1 MIILAKVVPYG
12 GNAARYAM
20 EKENATVVKV
30 NHMPDYLD
38 ATEIWYR
45 MKHHCQLHQ
54 QDRTVGRK
62 LERFMTTFVI
72 SPSMKEAAKFTMDD
86 WANLADEGLEALDS
100 VGLLPKGFKE
110 KVKTNFRN
118 SMSVAAL
125 HRDSKSGT
133 LHLHLDCCRVDN
145 DGKTNDVH
153 DVHLRAIKAAEIIN
167 ARHGW
172 EQPQEVRDM
181 RKDEIAEFCEYTL
194 QKMDSFDI
202 DRYFD
207 MLRMKGYEVKQ
218 KYDTT
223 NGKLVGYTIG
233 KNASV
238 FKASAIG
245 RKFMVSQL
253 EATWKKMHPKPTQVK
268 MRPASPSAT
277 PARPARPVAPKPT
290 VTQPKVLRGAQA
302 QAEQP
307 KPEQQ
312 KTCYTINT
320 GSETKKVWIPNSAK
334 DIFINEAQI
343 PEGNDV
349 ATIENISHVA
359 MLLFAGY
366 VDAATS
372 MSESCGS
379 GGGSVSSGWGKKD
392 DEDDREYARRCLQMA
407 HAICKP
413 RPQRRFHR

>member
-1 MIILAKVVPYG
+1 MIILAKAVAYG

-62 LERFMTTFVI
+62 LERFMTTFVL
-72 SPSMKEAAKFTMDD
+72 SPSKEESENYTLDD

-153 DVHLRAIKAAEIIN
+153 DVHIRAMRAAEIIN

-181 RKDEIAEFCEYTL
+181 RQQDIAEFCEYTL

-202 DRYFD
+202 DTYFNR
-207 MLRMKGYEVKQ
+207 LRMRGYEVKP

-268 MRPASPSAT
+268 MRPVSPSVS
-277 PARPARPVAPKPT
+277 PARPARPVAQTTKP
-290 VTQPKVLRGAQA
+290 TQPKVQPKV
-302 QAEQP
+302 QP
-307 KPEQQ
+307 KPESQ
-312 KTCYTINT
+312 KTLFTINT
-320 GSETKKVWIPNSAK
+320 GSESKQVWIPNSVK
-334 DIFINEAQI
+334 DIFLNEAQI
-343 PEGNDV
+343 PEGNDT
-349 ATIENISHVA
+349 AIIENISHVA

-372 MSESCGS
+372 MSVSCGG

>member
-1 MIILAKVVPYG
+1 MIILAKAVPYG

-20 EKENATVVKV
+20 EKEDATVVKV

-72 SPSMKEAAKFTMDD
+72 SPSKKESENFTMDD

-100 VGLLPKGFKE
+100 VGLLPKGMKE

-153 DVHLRAIKAAEIIN
+153 DIHLRAMMAAEIIN

-181 RKDEIAEFCEYTL
+181 RKLEIAEFCEYTL
-194 QKMDSFDI
+194 QKMDSFDV
-202 DRYFD
+202 DRFFN
-207 MLRMKGYEVKQ
+207 MLRMKGYEVKP
-218 KYDTT
+218 KHDNK

-245 RKFMVSQL
+245 RRFMMSQL

-268 MRPASPSAT
+268 MRPATPSVT
-277 PARPARPVAPKPT
+277 LARPARPTAQTTKP
-290 VTQPKVLRGAQA
+290 TQPKVQPKV
-302 QAEQP
+302 QP
-307 KPEQQ
+307 KPESQ
-312 KTCYTINT
+312 KTLFTINT
-320 GSETKKVWIPNSAK
+320 GSEVKKVWIPNSLR
-334 DIFINEAQI
+334 DIFVNEAQV

-349 ATIENISHVA
+349 AVTENISHVA
-359 MLLFAGY
+359 MLLFAVY

-372 MSESCGS
+372 MSVSCG
-379 GGGSVSSGWGKKD
+379 GGGSSPSSGWGKKD

-407 HAICKP
+407 HAMVKP
-413 RPQRRFHR
+413 PQKRRTFHR

>member
-1 MIILAKVVPYG
+1 
-12 GNAARYAM
+12 M
-20 EKENATVVKV
+20 EKEDATVIKV

-45 MKHHCQLHQ
+45 IKHHCQLHQ

-72 SPSMKEAAKFTMDD
+72 SPSKEESENFTMDD
-86 WANLADEGLEALDS
+86 WANLADEDIEALDS
-100 VGLLPKGFKE
+100 VGLLPKGMKE
-110 KVKTNFRN
+110 RVKTNFRN

-153 DVHLRAIKAAEIIN
+153 DVHIRAMRAAEIIN

-194 QKMDSFDI
+194 QKMDYFDI
-202 DRYFD
+202 DRYFE
-207 MLRMKGYEVKQ
+207 MLRMKGYEVKP

-245 RKFMVSQL
+245 RRFMVSQL

-268 MRPASPSAT
+268 MRPASPSVT
-277 PARPARPVAPKPT
+277 QARPARPVAPKPT
-290 VTQPKVLRGAQA
+290 VTQPKF
-302 QAEQP
+302 QP
-307 KPEQQ
+307 KPEQP

-320 GSETKKVWIPNSAK
+320 GSEVKKVWIPNSFR
-334 DIFINEAQI
+334 DIFVNEAQVH
-343 PEGNDV
+343 ESNEV
-349 ATIENISHVA
+349 AVTENISHVA

-372 MSESCGS
+372 ISVSCR
-379 GGGSVSSGWGKKD
+379 GGGSSPSSGWGKKD
-392 DEDDREYARRCLQMA
+392 DEDDRQYAHRCLQIA
-407 HAICKP
+407 HAMCKP
-413 RPQRRFHR
+413 PQKRRTFHR

>member
-1 MIILAKVVPYG
+1 MIILARPVSYG
-12 GNAARYAM
+12 GNATRYAM
-20 EKENATVVKV
+20 EKEDATVVKV

-72 SPSMKEAAKFTMDD
+72 SPSKEESENFTMDD
-86 WANLADEGLEALDS
+86 WANLADESLEALDS
-100 VGLLPKGFKE
+100 VGLLPKGMKE

-153 DVHLRAIKAAEIIN
+153 DIHLRAMMAAEIIN

-172 EQPQEVRDM
+172 EQPQKIRDM
-181 RKDEIAEFCEYTL
+181 RLQEIAEFCEYTL
-194 QKMDSFDI
+194 QKMDSFDV
-202 DRYFD
+202 DRYFYL
-207 MLRMKGYEVKQ
+207 LRMKGYEVKP
-218 KYDTT
+218 KYDNK

-233 KNASV
+233 KNTSV
-238 FKASAIG
+238 FKAAAIG
-245 RKFMVSQL
+245 
-253 EATWKKMHPKPTQVK
+253 
-268 MRPASPSAT
+268 
-277 PARPARPVAPKPT
+277 RPARPTAQTTKPI
-290 VTQPKVLRGAQA
+290 QPKVQPKV
-302 QAEQP
+302 QP
-307 KPEQQ
+307 KPESQ
-312 KTCYTINT
+312 KTLFTINT
-320 GSETKKVWIPNSAK
+320 GSETKQVWIPNSVK
-334 DIFINEAQI
+334 DIFLNEAQI
-343 PEGNDV
+343 PEGNDT

-359 MLLFAGY
+359 MLLFVGY

-372 MSESCGS
+372 ISVSYG
-379 GGGSVSSGWGKKD
+379 GGGSSPSSGWSKKD
-392 DEDDREYARRCLQMA
+392 DEDDRQYAHRCLQMA
-407 HAICKP
+407 HAMCKP
-413 RPQRRFHR
+413 PRKRRSFHR

>member
-1 MIILAKVVPYG
+1 MIILARPVAYG

-20 EKENATVVKV
+20 EKEDATVVKV

-62 LERFMTTFVI
+62 LERFMTTFVL
-72 SPSMKEAAKFTMDD
+72 SPSKEESENYTLDD

-118 SMSVAAL
+118 SMNVAAL

-153 DVHLRAIKAAEIIN
+153 DVHIRAIRAAEIIN

-172 EQPQEVRDM
+172 EQPQEVREM
-181 RKDEIAEFCEYTL
+181 RQQDIAEFCEYTL

-207 MLRMKGYEVKQ
+207 MLRMRGYEVNPR
-218 KYDTT
+218 YDTT
-223 NGKLVGYTIG
+223 NCKLVGYTIG

-238 FKASAIG
+238 FKASEIG
-245 RKFMVSQL
+245 RRFMATQL
-253 EATWKKMHPKPTQVK
+253 EATWKKYHPKPTQVRMK
-268 MRPASPSAT
+268 PAAPSVTQSIRPVRPTAQTTKPTRTKASPI
-277 PARPARPVAPKPT
+277 
-290 VTQPKVLRGAQA
+290 TQPK
-302 QAEQP
+302 AE
-307 KPEQQ
+307 
-312 KTCYTINT
+312 TSFTFYNINT
-320 GSETKKVWIPNSAK
+320 PQGTKMVKIPNIVK

-343 PEGNDV
+343 PEGNDA
-349 ATIENISHVA
+349 ATIENVA

-366 VDAATS
+366 IDAATS
-372 MSESCGS
+372 MSESCGG
-379 GGGSVSSGWGKKD
+379 GGGSAPESDWDKKD
-392 DEDDREYARRCLQMA
+392 DEDDLKFARRCLNMA
-407 HAICKP
+407 HSMCKTKSVK
-413 RPQRRFHR
+413 RGYHR

>member
-1 MIILAKVVPYG
+1 MIILARPVAYG

-20 EKENATVVKV
+20 EKEDATVVKV

-62 LERFMTTFVI
+62 LERFMTTFVL
-72 SPSMKEAAKFTMDD
+72 SPSKEESENYTLDD

-153 DVHLRAIKAAEIIN
+153 DVHIRAIRAAEIIN

-172 EQPQEVRDM
+172 EQPQEVREM
-181 RKDEIAEFCEYTL
+181 RQQDIAEFCEYTL

-207 MLRMKGYEVKQ
+207 MLRMRGYEVNPR
-218 KYDTT
+218 YDTT
-223 NGKLVGYTIG
+223 NCKLVGYTIG

-253 EATWKKMHPKPTQVK
+253 IFLNEVQVPDSD
-268 MRPASPSAT
+268 MTAS
-277 PARPARPVAPKPT
+277 R
-290 VTQPKVLRGAQA
+290 
-302 QAEQP
+302 E
-307 KPEQQ
+307 
-312 KTCYTINT
+312 
-320 GSETKKVWIPNSAK
+320 
-334 DIFINEAQI
+334 D
-343 PEGNDV
+343 
-349 ATIENISHVA
+349 ISHVG
-359 MLLFAGY
+359 MLLFLDMI
-366 VDAATS
+366 DAATTV
-372 MSESCGS
+372 SESCG
-379 GGGSVSSGWGKKD
+379 GGGSAPSSGWGKDD
-392 DEDDREYARRCLQMA
+392 DEDERERARRCLQMA
-407 HAICKP
+407 HAMCKP
-413 RPQRRFHR
+413 PQKRRSFHR

>member
-1 MIILAKVVPYG
+1 MIILARPVAYG

-20 EKENATVVKV
+20 EKEDATVVKV

-72 SPSMKEAAKFTMDD
+72 SPSKEESENFTMDD
-86 WANLADEGLEALDS
+86 WANLADEGLDALDS

-153 DVHLRAIKAAEIIN
+153 DVHIRAMRAAEIIN

-172 EQPQEVRDM
+172 EQPQEVREM
-181 RKDEIAEFCEYTL
+181 RQQDIAEFCEYTL

-207 MLRMKGYEVKQ
+207 MLRMRGYEVNPR
-218 KYDTT
+218 YDTT

-268 MRPASPSAT
+268 MRPASPSVS
-277 PARPARPVAPKPT
+277 PARPVAQTTKP
-290 VTQPKVLRGAQA
+290 TQPKV
-302 QAEQP
+302 QP
-307 KPEQQ
+307 KSEPQ
-312 KTCYTINT
+312 KACYTINT
-320 GSETKKVWIPNSAK
+320 GSETKKVWIPNTFK
-334 DIFINEAQI
+334 DIFLNEALI
-343 PEGNDV
+343 PEGNDT

-372 MSESCGS
+372 MSVSCGG

-392 DEDDREYARRCLQMA
+392 DKDDREYARRCLQMA

-413 RPQRRFHR
+413 RAPRRFHR

>member
-1 MIILAKVVPYG
+1 MIILAKAVAYG

-72 SPSMKEAAKFTMDD
+72 SPSKEESENFTMDD

-153 DVHLRAIKAAEIIN
+153 DVHIRAIRAAE
-167 ARHGW
+167 
-172 EQPQEVRDM
+172 
-181 RKDEIAEFCEYTL
+181 
-194 QKMDSFDI
+194 
-202 DRYFD
+202 
-207 MLRMKGYEVKQ
+207 
-218 KYDTT
+218 
-223 NGKLVGYTIG
+223 
-233 KNASV
+233 
-238 FKASAIG
+238 
-245 RKFMVSQL
+245 
-253 EATWKKMHPKPTQVK
+253 
-268 MRPASPSAT
+268 
-277 PARPARPVAPKPT
+277 
-290 VTQPKVLRGAQA
+290 
-302 QAEQP
+302 
-307 KPEQQ
+307 
-312 KTCYTINT
+312 
-320 GSETKKVWIPNSAK
+320 
-334 DIFINEAQI
+334 
-343 PEGNDV
+343 
-349 ATIENISHVA
+349 
-359 MLLFAGY
+359 
-366 VDAATS
+366 
-372 MSESCGS
+372 
-379 GGGSVSSGWGKKD
+379 
-392 DEDDREYARRCLQMA
+392 
-407 HAICKP
+407 
-413 RPQRRFHR
+413 

>member
-1 MIILAKVVPYG
+1 MIILARPVAYG

-20 EKENATVVKV
+20 EKEDATVVKV

-72 SPSMKEAAKFTMDD
+72 SPSKEESENFTMDD
-86 WANLADEGLEALDS
+86 WANLADEGLDALDS

-153 DVHLRAIKAAEIIN
+153 DVHIRAMRAAEIIN

-172 EQPQEVRDM
+172 EQPQEVREM
-181 RKDEIAEFCEYTL
+181 RQQDIAEFCEYTL

-207 MLRMKGYEVKQ
+207 MLRMRGYEVNPR
-218 KYDTT
+218 YDTT

-268 MRPASPSAT
+268 MRPASPSVS
-277 PARPARPVAPKPT
+277 PARPVAQTTKP
-290 VTQPKVLRGAQA
+290 TQPKV
-302 QAEQP
+302 QP
-307 KPEQQ
+307 KSEPQ
-312 KTCYTINT
+312 KACYTINT
-320 GSETKKVWIPNSAK
+320 GSETKKVWIPNTFK
-334 DIFINEAQI
+334 DIFLNEALI
-343 PEGNDV
+343 PEGNDT

-372 MSESCGS
+372 MSVSCGG

-413 RPQRRFHR
+413 RAPRRFHR

>member
-1 MIILAKVVPYG
+1 MIILARPVAYG

-20 EKENATVVKV
+20 EKEDATVVKV

-62 LERFMTTFVI
+62 LERFMTTFVL
-72 SPSMKEAAKFTMDD
+72 SPSKEESENYTLDD

-153 DVHLRAIKAAEIIN
+153 DVHIRAIRAAEIIN

-172 EQPQEVRDM
+172 EQPQEVREM
-181 RKDEIAEFCEYTL
+181 RQQDIAEFCEYTL

-207 MLRMKGYEVKQ
+207 MLRMRGYEVNPR
-218 KYDTT
+218 YDTT
-223 NGKLVGYTIG
+223 NCKLVGYTIG

-268 MRPASPSAT
+268 MRPASPST
-277 PARPARPVAPKPT
+277 
-290 VTQPKVLRGAQA
+290 
-302 QAEQP
+302 
-307 KPEQQ
+307 
-312 KTCYTINT
+312 KTAFNVNVSGEMKRIY
-320 GSETKKVWIPNSAK
+320 IPNTVK
-334 DIFINEAQI
+334 DIFLNEVQVPDSDMTASR
-343 PEGNDV
+343 ED
-349 ATIENISHVA
+349 ISHVG
-359 MLLFAGY
+359 MLLFLDMI
-366 VDAATS
+366 DAATTV
-372 MSESCGS
+372 SESCG
-379 GGGSVSSGWGKKD
+379 GGGCAPSPLWGEGDGGSRVTKTSVSGLAVASRWLMPCASHRRKD
-392 DEDDREYARRCLQMA
+392 VHSTVRQILHINEKNKTCRRT
-407 HAICKP
+407 H
-413 RPQRRFHR
+413 RR

>member
-1 MIILAKVVPYG
+1 MIILAKAVAYG

-20 EKENATVVKV
+20 EKEDATVVKV

-62 LERFMTTFVI
+62 LTRFMTTFVI
-72 SPSMKEAAKFTMDD
+72 SPSKEESENFTLDD

-118 SMSVAAL
+118 SMNVAAL

-153 DVHLRAIKAAEIIN
+153 DVHIRAMRAAEIIN

-181 RKDEIAEFCEYTL
+181 RQQEIAEFCEYTL

-202 DRYFD
+202 DTYFNR
-207 MLRMKGYEVKQ
+207 LRMRGYEVKP

-268 MRPASPSAT
+268 MRPVSPSVS
-277 PARPARPVAPKPT
+277 PARPARPVAQTTKPT
-290 VTQPKVLRGAQA
+290 QLKVQPKV
-302 QAEQP
+302 QP
-307 KPEQQ
+307 KPESQ
-312 KTCYTINT
+312 KTLFTIYT
-320 GSETKKVWIPNSAK
+320 GSESKQVWIPNSVK
-334 DIFINEAQI
+334 DIFLNEAQI
-343 PEGNDV
+343 PEGNDT
-349 ATIENISHVA
+349 AIIENISHVA

-372 MSESCGS
+372 MSVSCGG